1 MFFELINTNILRAR
15 DVGLELVYKYGWLID
30 TIQIQYPNSVPVDA
44 GHCGRFRHRT
54 GPYCCLTGKNLRS
67 NWVAK
72 FLQLEKKEAPFSPS
86 PGPQKGGC
94 PASTAR
100 RMRAH
105 THTREQPGRT
115 AGRKGSNA
123 RPETSC
129 RDGNLVVT
137 LHRQNA
143 RKVSGH
149 HRQEMARQI
158 NAYIKKHQIMRVK
171 TMGHKA
177 QGTSAGWIWAEA
189 KVSGRKG
196 SCGHFGCAT
205 PADRGCWHGLP
216 GSSRTRGDGPDRPP
230 AHSLWGLP
238 PEWPHGAGKQGP
250 AHSPAMPRG
259 RHRPCGPYSWPVHD
273 GVASR
278 GPSL

>member
-1 MFFELINTNILRAR
+1 MFLELINTNILRAR

-105 THTREQPGRT
+105 THEGAARPHGRSEREQCQ
-115 AGRKGSNA
+115 A
-123 RPETSC
+123 
-129 RDGNLVVT
+129 GNL
-137 LHRQNA
+137 L
-143 RKVSGH
+143 
-149 HRQEMARQI
+149 
-158 NAYIKKHQIMRVK
+158 
-171 TMGHKA
+171 
-177 QGTSAGWIWAEA
+177 QGWKPRRNFAPPECQKGLRPPSAG
-189 KVSGRKG
+189 
-196 SCGHFGCAT
+196 
-205 PADRGCWHGLP
+205 
-216 GSSRTRGDGPDRPP
+216 DG
-230 AHSLWGLP
+230 
-238 PEWPHGAGKQGP
+238 
-250 AHSPAMPRG
+250 
-259 RHRPCGPYSWPVHD
+259 
-273 GVASR
+273 
-278 GPSL
+278 